1 MLTAKS
7 LQEMNDSCMAD
18 IQANAAPQA
27 QVPIGA
33 TNASSTTFL

>member
-18 IQANAAPQA
+18 IQANAAFQA
-27 QVPIGA
+27 QA
-33 TNASSTTFL
+33 TIDATDTSSTTFL